1 MNSIPEYFS
10 ENVLTVSELNGLI
23 KELFDNVP
31 VFSYIKLRGEIS
43 NFTNHRSGH
52 FYFTLKDDA
61 SAIKAVM
68 FKGNNAKLRFLP
80 ENGMRVVAT
89 GRLGVY
95 ERDGVYQLYVTDL
108 APDGVG
114 ALYIAYEKLKKK
126 LEAEGLFDQS
136 RKMPLPKYPRAVGV
150 ITSPTGAA
158 VRDII
163 NVTGRRYPL
172 AEIRVFPA
180 LVQGDGAVATLI
192 AGIEFFNREQNADV
206 IIIGRGGG
214 SIEDLWAFNSEELA
228 RTITASGI
236 PVISAVGHETDFT
249 ICDFVSD
256 VRAPTP
262 SAAAEIAVP
271 DREAVLREFLG
282 LENRIRL
289 LTEGKLRALK
299 DRLARMESK
308 RVISSPYGFI
318 DEKRLMLANLYD
330 KLEKRNALKLSAV
343 KGDFAALAG
352 KLNALSPLS
361 VLTRGYS
368 AVYGDTG
375 EVLTSVASVKEGDT
389 VKVVMKDGEITAQ
402 AKEIVS
408 KERKE
413 RA

>member
-1 MNSIPEYFS
+1 MNVESYFK
-10 ENVLTVSELNGLI
+10 ENVLSVSQVTGYV
-23 KELFDNVP
+23 KELIEGVP
-31 VFSYIKLRGEIS
+31 VFSGMSVRGEIS
-43 NFTNHRSGH
+43 NFVNHRSGH
-52 FYFTLKDDA
+52 LYFSLKDEGA
-61 SAIKAVM
+61 VLRGVM
-68 FKGNNAKLRFLP
+68 FARDAKGLDFKIAD
-80 ENGMRVVAT
+80 GMKVVAK
-89 GRLGVY
+89 GRLTVY
-95 ERDGVYQLYVTDL
+95 AASGQYQMVISEMR
-108 APDGVG
+108 PDGKG
-114 ALYIAYEKLKKK
+114 ALYEAYERLKQK
-126 LEAEGLFDQS
+126 LEAEGLFSDKYK
-136 RKMPLPKYPRAVGV
+136 REIPRFPKRIGV

-158 VRDII
+158 VRDMI
-163 NVTGRRYPL
+163 NVTRRRWPA
-172 AEIRVFPA
+172 AEIVLYPA
-180 LVQGDGAVATLI
+180 LVQGEGAVASLI
-192 AGIEFFNREQNADV
+192 SGIEYFKQNPPDTV
-206 IIIGRGGG
+206 IIGRGGG

-228 RTITASGI
+228 KTIAFSGL

-249 ICDFVSD
+249 ICDFVSS

-271 DREAVLREFLG
+271 DREAVLREFIG

-299 DRLARMESK
+299 DRLARIESK

-368 AVYGDTG
+368 AVYGATG
-375 EVLTSVASVKEGDT
+375 EVLTSVTSVKEGDT

>member
-1 MNSIPEYFS
+1 MNVESYFK
-10 ENVLTVSELNGLI
+10 ENVLSVSQVTGYV
-23 KELFDNVP
+23 KELIEGVP
-31 VFSYIKLRGEIS
+31 VFSGMSVRGEIS
-43 NFTNHRSGH
+43 NFVNHRSGH
-52 FYFTLKDDA
+52 LYFSLKDEGA
-61 SAIKAVM
+61 VLRGVM
-68 FKGNNAKLRFLP
+68 FARDAKGLDFKIAD
-80 ENGMRVVAT
+80 GMKVVAK
-89 GRLGVY
+89 GRLTVY
-95 ERDGVYQLYVTDL
+95 AASGQYQMVVSEMR
-108 APDGVG
+108 PDGKG
-114 ALYIAYEKLKKK
+114 ALYEAYERLKQK
-126 LEAEGLFDQS
+126 LEAEGLFSDKYK
-136 RKMPLPKYPRAVGV
+136 REIPRFPKRIGV

-158 VRDII
+158 VRDMI
-163 NVTGRRYPL
+163 NVTRRRWPA
-172 AEIRVFPA
+172 AEIVLYPA
-180 LVQGDGAVATLI
+180 LVQGEGAVASLI
-192 AGIEFFNREQNADV
+192 SGIEYFKQNPPDTV
-206 IIIGRGGG
+206 IIGRGGG

-228 RTITASGI
+228 KTIAFSGL

-249 ICDFVSD
+249 ICDFVSS

-271 DREAVLREFLG
+271 DREAVLREFIG

-299 DRLARMESK
+299 DRLARIESK

-343 KGDFAALAG
+343 NGDFAALAG

-368 AVYGDTG
+368 AVYGATG
-375 EVLTSVASVKEGDT
+375 EVLTSVTSVKEGDT

>member
-1 MNSIPEYFS
+1 MNVESYFK
-10 ENVLTVSELNGLI
+10 ENVLSVSQVTGYV
-23 KELFDNVP
+23 KELIEGVP
-31 VFSYIKLRGEIS
+31 VFSGMSVRGEIS
-43 NFTNHRSGH
+43 NFVNHRSGH
-52 FYFTLKDDA
+52 LYFSLKDE
-61 SAIKAVM
+61 SAVLRGVM
-68 FKGNNAKLRFLP
+68 FARDAKGLDFKIAD
-80 ENGMRVVAT
+80 GMKVVAK
-89 GRLGVY
+89 GRLTVY
-95 ERDGVYQLYVTDL
+95 AASGQYQMVVSEMR
-108 APDGVG
+108 PDGKG
-114 ALYIAYEKLKKK
+114 ALYEAYERLKQK
-126 LEAEGLFDQS
+126 LEAEGLFSDKYK
-136 RKMPLPKYPRAVGV
+136 REIPRFPKRIGV

-158 VRDII
+158 VRDMI
-163 NVTGRRYPL
+163 NVTRRRWPA
-172 AEIRVFPA
+172 AEIVLYPA
-180 LVQGDGAVATLI
+180 LVQGEGAVASLI
-192 AGIEFFNREQNADV
+192 SGIEYFKQNPPDTV
-206 IIIGRGGG
+206 IIGRGGG

-228 RTITASGI
+228 KTIAFSGL

-249 ICDFVSD
+249 ICDFVSS

-299 DRLARMESK
+299 DRLARIESK

-368 AVYGDTG
+368 AVYGATG
-375 EVLTSVASVKEGDT
+375 EVLTSVTSVKEGDT

>member
-1 MNSIPEYFS
+1 MNVESYFK
-10 ENVLTVSELNGLI
+10 ENVLSVSQVTGYV
-23 KELFDNVP
+23 KELIEGVP
-31 VFSYIKLRGEIS
+31 VFSGMSVRGEIS
-43 NFTNHRSGH
+43 NFVNHRSGH
-52 FYFTLKDDA
+52 LYFSLKDEGA
-61 SAIKAVM
+61 VLRGVM
-68 FKGNNAKLRFLP
+68 FARDAKGLDFKIAD
-80 ENGMRVVAT
+80 GMKVVAK
-89 GRLGVY
+89 GRLTVY
-95 ERDGVYQLYVTDL
+95 AASGQYQMVVSEMR
-108 APDGVG
+108 PDGKG
-114 ALYIAYEKLKKK
+114 ALYEAYERLKQK
-126 LEAEGLFDQS
+126 LEAEGLFSDKYK
-136 RKMPLPKYPRAVGV
+136 REIPRFPKRIGV

-158 VRDII
+158 VRDMI
-163 NVTGRRYPL
+163 NVTRRRWPA
-172 AEIRVFPA
+172 AEIVLYPA
-180 LVQGDGAVATLI
+180 LVQGEGAVASLI
-192 AGIEFFNREQNADV
+192 SGIEYFKQNPPDTV
-206 IIIGRGGG
+206 IIGRGGG

-228 RTITASGI
+228 KTIAFSGL

-249 ICDFVSD
+249 ICDFVSS

-271 DREAVLREFLG
+271 DREAVLREFIG

-299 DRLARMESK
+299 DRLARIESK

-368 AVYGDTG
+368 AVYGATG
-375 EVLTSVASVKEGDT
+375 EVLTSVTSVKEGDT